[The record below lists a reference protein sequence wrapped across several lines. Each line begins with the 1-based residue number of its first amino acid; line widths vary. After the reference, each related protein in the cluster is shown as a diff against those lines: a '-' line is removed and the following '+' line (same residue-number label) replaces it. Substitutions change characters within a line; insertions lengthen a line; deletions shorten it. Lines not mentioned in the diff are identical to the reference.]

1 MMEDLW
7 TKLTQIRNRLQTEMI
22 KLEKDKIILEKFIIK
37 LQQTTQKLRAE
48 SKKCGWYTNG
58 THDYCPNCWTKRHD
72 GKMIRYLKARFLEK
86 IGRRI
91 IHPKDGE

>member
-37 LQQTTQKLRAE
+37 LQQI
-48 SKKCGWYTNG
+48 
-58 THDYCPNCWTKRHD
+58 KR
-72 GKMIRYLKARFLEK
+72 G
-86 IGRRI
+86 
-91 IHPKDGE
+91 GER